1 MLREVHTE
9 NQNQLKVNKVVNGFN
24 QNHNAQLVFGNRP
37 QTTAGGANGGVRTS
51 NFIQTLFYFRPI
63 KLSIGWNYQKWTTT
77 RSQLKQSINLSGG
90 QWC

>member
-9 NQNQLKVNKVVNGFN
+9 NQNQLTVNKVVNGVT

-51 NFIQTLFYFRPI
+51 NFYTNFILF
-63 KLSIGWNYQKWTTT
+63 
-77 RSQLKQSINLSGG
+77 
-90 QWC
+90 